1 MLSLLYSDSTM
12 RPRALIRLLAL
23 LVVGCSAPLPPVQP
37 APIMAELGQPELA
50 SPSASATAP
59 AAPAPCVEIVN
70 GTLECKVA
78 KSGATCTV
86 DEISEAIAQELAAMP
101 NREALK
107 LVLDEPTQ
115 RGVDSLR
122 KVPWLTQLS
131 IGNGKRVVSLESLG
145 SLQNL
150 RKLHVGSLPK
160 AQLTGLSVLT
170 ELEDLEL
177 QWTEGDLEFLRPLAK
192 LKRLRISNLKGLP
205 RDAALTALLK
215 LEDLQLFDCE
225 VEDLSAIGQLS
236 GLKRL
241 SLYHSDVKDL
251 APLASLKRL
260 DYLNLSMTNVSS
272 ISALASLDS
281 LSSLDLSFVDN
292 VSDLRPLSRL
302 STLEV
307 LELTQTPRI
316 EDIGSLAGLTS
327 LRSLTLDST
336 RIKSLKPLARLTS
349 LETLS
354 VQDTAVTDLSP
365 LSGLSSLQ
373 SLDVRG
379 TKISSIAPLAGLE
392 KLMFI
397 YLSKT
402 AVRDLKPLEKLSEL
416 MILNLPV
423 AASRSAVPNIQRINP
438 TAEFTFED

>member
-1 MLSLLYSDSTM
+1 MRSLSFLNTTRSFV
-12 RPRALIRLLAL
+12 RAPLLAVAL
-23 LVVGCSAPLPPVQP
+23 AACSAPLPPVQP
-37 APIMAELGQPELA
+37 APIVAELGQPEPP
-50 SPSASATAP
+50 SPKAP
-59 AAPAPCVEIVN
+59 APTAAPCVEVIN

-86 DEISEAIAQELAAMP
+86 DEISEAIAQELSAMP

-115 RGVDSLR
+115 RGVDTLR

-145 SLQNL
+145 SLQSL

-170 ELEDLEL
+170 ELEDLDL

-205 RDAALTALLK
+205 RDAALTALLM

-225 VEDLSAIGQLS
+225 VDDLSAVGQLS

-241 SLYHSDVKDL
+241 SLYHSEVKDL

-272 ISALASLDS
+272 IGALSSLDS

-307 LELTQTPRI
+307 LDLTQTPRI

-327 LRSLTLDST
+327 LRTLTLDST
-336 RIKSLKPLARLTS
+336 KVKSLKPLARLTS

-402 AVRDLKPLEKLSEL
+402 AVRDLRPLEQLSEL

-438 TAEFTFED
+438 GVELTFED